1 MEVISGLSE
10 NGVGCA
16 VFCSQIVLP
25 FAGATKLNNML
36 RTETR
41 SQVNKVKNLK
51 MIIARLSCFSRLANG
66 FTGIRHDDQLLEYK
80 QLV

>member
-16 VFCSQIVLP
+16 LFWSQIVLP
-25 FAGATKLNNML
+25 LARAIKLNRML
-36 RTETR
+36 RTSTR

-51 MIIARLSCFSRLANG
+51 MMIARLSCFSRLANG
-66 FTGIRHDDQLLEYK
+66 FTSTTHDIQLLE
-80 QLV
+80 Q